1 MTFSEMLIFSA
12 EMLRIENLL
21 SVKNLD
27 CHATIDLVANANN
40 TEIPCMTF
48 EQCFKCFHNFLLYL
62 DTNSLAYFR
71 YLCYDFL

>member
-1 MTFSEMLIFSA
+1 MFIFSA

-27 CHATIDLVANANN
+27 CYATIDFVANANN

-48 EQCFKCFHNFLLYL
+48 KQLFKCFHNFLLYL

-71 YLCYDFL
+71 CLY

>member
-1 MTFSEMLIFSA
+1 MLISYA
-12 EMLRIENLL
+12 EMLGIENIL

-40 TEIPCMTF
+40 AEIPCMTL
-48 EQCFKCFHNFLLYL
+48 EQFFKCFHNFLLYL

-71 YLCYDFL
+71 CLY

>member
-1 MTFSEMLIFSA
+1 MLISSA
-12 EMLRIENLL
+12 EMLGIETLL

-48 EQCFKCFHNFLLYL
+48 KQLFKYFHNFLLYL
-62 DTNSLAYFR
+62 DTNSLADFR
-71 YLCYDFL
+71 YLCYNFL